1 MSYKHILYAV
11 LLFLFGQTI
20 TWIQINGS
28 ILWPWAKQYKIIFLL
43 LGIPVSWVFME
54 ATAIAV
60 NGFGGEFWPSR
71 IISFASGIFVF
82 SILTY
87 VFKSEAITLKTA
99 ISLILALSI
108 VLIQLFW
115 K

>member
-1 MSYKHILYAV
+1 MNYKHILYAI
-11 LLFLFGQTI
+11 LLFIFGQII

-28 ILWPWAKQYKIIFLL
+28 IIWPWAKQYKYLLML

-60 NGFGGEFWPSR
+60 NGFNGEFWPTR
-71 IISFASGIFVF
+71 FISFVCGIFVF
-82 SILTY
+82 SVLTY
-87 VFKSEAITLKTA
+87 IFKSEPITIKTV
-99 ISLILALSI
+99 ISLILAFSI
-108 VLIQLFW
+108 VIIQLFW